1 MRKEAAGLVEF
12 WSQRIVGEANGSLFK
27 VAKGIG
33 ATNWH
38 AHDDQDEVF
47 LVSKGRLT
55 IHLRDRDVEL
65 GEGEM
70 FVVPRGV
77 EHRPEADEEVQLLLV
92 GTAITS
98 NDAGGKPAWSYTQR
112 APGSAAEQRQR

>member
-1 MRKEAAGLVEF
+1 VEKVDVRKEAAGLGEF

-55 IHLRDRDVEL
+55 V
-65 GEGEM
+65 
-70 FVVPRGV
+70 
-77 EHRPEADEEVQLLLV
+77 
-92 GTAITS
+92 
-98 NDAGGKPAWSYTQR
+98 SYTQT
-112 APGSAAEQRQR
+112 APGSAAE